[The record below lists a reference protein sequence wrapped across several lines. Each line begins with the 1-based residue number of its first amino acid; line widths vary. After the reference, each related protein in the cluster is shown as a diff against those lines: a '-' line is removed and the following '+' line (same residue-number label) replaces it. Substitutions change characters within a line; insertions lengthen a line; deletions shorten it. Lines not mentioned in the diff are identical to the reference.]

1 MILTLITKTGVVLQ
15 PVTGANNRISLQ
27 VMATDDITAQSA
39 KPSVVPDSAHAC
51 DAANHPIIR
60 PVLMIS
66 KYEWLNYTGYLHKHC
81 HCILPNALIPTPN
94 KINII

>member
-1 MILTLITKTGVVLQ
+1 MICCSMILTLITKTGVVLQ
-15 PVTGANNRISLQ
+15 PVTGANNRISLY

-51 DAANHPIIR
+51 DATNHPIIR

-66 KYEWLNYTGYLHKHC
+66 KYE
-81 HCILPNALIPTPN
+81 
-94 KINII
+94 

>member
-1 MILTLITKTGVVLQ
+1 MICCSMILTLITKTGVVLQ

-60 PVLMIS
+60 PD
-66 KYEWLNYTGYLHKHC
+66 LNDL
-81 HCILPNALIPTPN
+81 
-94 KINII
+94 